1 MNGGALFSAGTFS
14 AEFVNR
20 SELLFVTF
28 LCSPCAYVAF
38 PPSTLVSSKGMFG
51 SLTCDS
57 KLVMGMFVGVYGC
70 L

>member
-28 LCSPCAYVAF
+28 LCAPCACVAF
-38 PPSTLVSSKGMFG
+38 PPSTHTSKGMFG
-51 SLTCDS
+51 SLTCYS
-57 KLVMGMFVGVYGC
+57 KLVMGMSVVVYGC